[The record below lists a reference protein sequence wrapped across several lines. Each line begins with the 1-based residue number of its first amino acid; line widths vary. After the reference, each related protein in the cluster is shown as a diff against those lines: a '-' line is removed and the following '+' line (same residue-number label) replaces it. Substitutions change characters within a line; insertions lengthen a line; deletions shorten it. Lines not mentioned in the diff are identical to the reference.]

1 MSGVQAMLDK
11 CRSYLGY
18 LEDPPGSNNT
28 VFGTWYG
35 LPGTAWCDEFMSY
48 CAFFTGNGDAVGK
61 FAWTVAHAQWFSDH
75 GQWDQ
80 TPSVGAL
87 VFFDWSGSQRI
98 SAIDH
103 VGIVEAVNADG
114 SITTIEGNTEDTC
127 ARRIRRANIVGYGH
141 PAYQEVAMRTMWDA
155 AFPPGS
161 PPKVDAVAG
170 YIGGNT
176 PHVWTDA
183 EWASSMTKS
192 GAKYKLPIFVRS
204 VGGDPFADA
213 AFTLQWLQAHNA
225 PLGSLVALDF
235 ETRVDATYLN
245 AYDHGVVGH
254 PVIVYG
260 SRSYV
265 IQNPKPSG
273 GYWTAT
279 WNNVPHLDTGATITQ
294 YGGDTTLGVPYDM
307 NVVADS
313 APLWGGTIDP
323 PGVFMALTDAEQAE
337 VLKAAR
343 QVNAAV
349 GSGQASYESTI
360 EAILATAQAL
370 VNEGR
375 SQTGN
380 ILNNI
385 ATARD
390 KILGSRLADLSDV
403 LGKVEGNYNAVGD
416 LKATLSLL
424 VDSSRAEV
432 LNAIANIPST
442 GGGGATPEQVADAVL
457 LALKAAI
464 ASKVGV

>member
-245 AYDHGVVGH
+245 AYDHGV
-254 PVIVYG
+254 
-260 SRSYV
+260 
-265 IQNPKPSG
+265 
-273 GYWTAT
+273 
-279 WNNVPHLDTGATITQ
+279 ATITQ

-385 ATARD
+385 AVARD